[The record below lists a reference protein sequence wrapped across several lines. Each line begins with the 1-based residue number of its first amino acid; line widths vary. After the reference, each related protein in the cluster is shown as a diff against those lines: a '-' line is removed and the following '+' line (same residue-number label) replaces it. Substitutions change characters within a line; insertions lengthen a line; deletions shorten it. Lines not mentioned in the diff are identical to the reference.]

1 MEIARSILLF
11 IAGIII
17 ASAIP
22 APVNFVGIALIV
34 INLLMLYGYE
44 KAQLTEK
51 MCPRELAKHY
61 CANCGYAVADYQ
73 DPVVDKN
80 VLICIPGSYCRRE
93 TTVEDDFHVD
103 GLIF

>member
-1 MEIARSILLF
+1 MEILRSILMF
-11 IAGIII
+11 IAGIALAAALPPPI
-17 ASAIP
+17 
-22 APVNFVGIALIV
+22 NNVGIAVIV
-34 INLLMLYGYE
+34 INLLMLYYYV
-44 KAQLTEK
+44 KSQLTEK

-73 DPVVDKN
+73 DPVRDAN